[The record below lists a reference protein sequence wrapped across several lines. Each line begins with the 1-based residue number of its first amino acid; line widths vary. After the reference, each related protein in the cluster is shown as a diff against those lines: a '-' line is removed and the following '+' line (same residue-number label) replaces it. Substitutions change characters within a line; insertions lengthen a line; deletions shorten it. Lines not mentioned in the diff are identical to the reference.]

1 MKYIL
6 SVDQSTQ
13 GTKGLLFDENG
24 ILTERADRPHA
35 QLINDRGDVY
45 KRQTQALTLLCNYC
59 RKYIYKA
66 LIRTNQTAVYHSLV
80 IAASFGQILRI
91 NPLYL
96 CIIYGTLLITGILR
110 PNGQKLDFQM
120 A

>member
-35 QLINDRGDVY
+35 QLINDRGWVEHDPVEILKNTLAVCRDVVE
-45 KRQTQALTLLCNYC
+45 
-59 RKYIYKA
+59 KA
-66 LIRTNQTAVYHSLV
+66 AVSTKDILAFGISNQRETAVAWNRRTGEPVYLSL
-80 IAASFGQILRI
+80 IHI
-91 NPLYL
+91 
-96 CIIYGTLLITGILR
+96 
-110 PNGQKLDFQM
+110 
-120 A
+120 